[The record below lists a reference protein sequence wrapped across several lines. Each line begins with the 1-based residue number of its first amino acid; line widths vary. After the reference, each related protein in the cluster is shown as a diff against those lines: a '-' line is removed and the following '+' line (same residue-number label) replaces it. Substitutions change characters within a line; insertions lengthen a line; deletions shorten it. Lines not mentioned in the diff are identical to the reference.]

1 VCVSATLFLQHGA
14 LLKNIQDQKCFT
26 WRGSPCK
33 TMDFF
38 TVSEISVRKGS
49 SFISVDHIEIKYSVV
64 KNCDGSD
71 NNFLLKF

>member
-1 VCVSATLFLQHGA
+1 
-14 LLKNIQDQKCFT
+14 
-26 WRGSPCK
+26 
-33 TMDFF
+33 MDFF
-38 TVSEISVRKGS
+38 TMSEISVLKGS